1 MILVFF
7 FGFII
12 LVIFM
17 ILIFTIISTIRIS
30 INEFETT
37 NLTTAKLRYQLKI
50 SFYIFNKIKWFSF
63 KLNNRKI
70 NKIFRK
76 MHLDNLDI
84 KQLEKD
90 IRLSDVDE
98 ILKIKPYISYMN
110 LDLKLGIDDVIL
122 TTYLVPIVST
132 IIAIILPYMSQKS
145 DTNSIHY
152 KIEPIYN
159 MKNKYYIKLNIV
171 LNVKIVNLLNCIYKI
186 YRSKKI
192 DKRTNK
198 IQFNV

>member
-7 FGFII
+7 FCFII

-98 ILKIKPYISYMN
+98 ILKIKPKISYMN

-145 DTNSIHY
+145 DINSIYY

-171 LNVKIVNLLNCIYKI
+171 LNIKIVNLLNCIYKI
-186 YRSKKI
+186 YRNKKF

>member
-7 FGFII
+7 FCFII

-98 ILKIKPYISYMN
+98 ILKIKPKISYMN

-132 IIAIILPYMSQKS
+132 IIAIILPYMSQKT
-145 DTNSIHY
+145 DTNSIYY

-171 LNVKIVNLLNCIYKI
+171 LNIKIVNLLNCIYKI
-186 YRSKKI
+186 YRNKKF

>member
-7 FGFII
+7 FCFII

-98 ILKIKPYISYMN
+98 ILKIKPKISYMN

-132 IIAIILPYMSQKS
+132 IIAIILPYMSKKS
-145 DTNSIHY
+145 DINSIYY

-171 LNVKIVNLLNCIYKI
+171 LNIKIVNLLNCIYKI
-186 YRSKKI
+186 YRNKKF

>member
-12 LVIFM
+12 LFVFM
-17 ILIFTIISTIRIS
+17 ILIFIIISTIRIS
-30 INEFETT
+30 VNEFETT

-63 KLNNRKI
+63 RLNDKNI
-70 NKIFRK
+70 NKISRK

-90 IRLSDVDE
+90 ISLSDVNE
-98 ILKIKPYISYMN
+98 ILRIKPKISYMN

-132 IIAIILPYMSQKS
+132 IIAIILPYMSKKN

-186 YRSKKI
+186 YRSKKF